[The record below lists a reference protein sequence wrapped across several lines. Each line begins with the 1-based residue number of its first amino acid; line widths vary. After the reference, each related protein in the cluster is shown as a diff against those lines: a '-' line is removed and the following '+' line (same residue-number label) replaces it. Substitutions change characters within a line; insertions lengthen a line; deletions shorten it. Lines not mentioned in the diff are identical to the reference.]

1 VNVMRRNCRLFQQNR
16 PRTDIAKRK
25 AASRRPSQISV
36 CRVQATACAFRF
48 LRQPSRLMPPM
59 PVAKRGKAAGSGVA
73 LDSVLMVAM
82 TFGP

>member
-1 VNVMRRNCRLFQQNR
+1 
-16 PRTDIAKRK
+16 
-25 AASRRPSQISV
+25 
-36 CRVQATACAFRF
+36 
-48 LRQPSRLMPPM
+48 M